1 MRLMSCDSGHEE
13 EVEMPKNYEGVK
25 EQETA
30 DRHFN
35 VQSKAGDG
43 M

>member
-1 MRLMSCDSGHEE
+1 M
-13 EVEMPKNYEGVK
+13 EVEMPKNYEGGGGGRVT
-25 EQETA
+25 EQDKGA
-30 DRHFN
+30 GSCSGGQFS